1 MSRRARRR
9 QAPPSEIISIAGV
22 VAVLVVGFIVPQA
35 VGNTAG
41 WVAFTDVT
49 VVPMDRER
57 LLERRTVL
65 VRGDRI
71 EAIGAADSL
80 PATCRR

>member
-1 MSRRARRR
+1 MLG
-9 QAPPSEIISIAGV
+9 IAGIV
-22 VAVLVVGFIVPQA
+22 TVLMVGCIVLQVPA
-35 VGNTAG
+35 DTAG
-41 WVAFTDVT
+41 LVAFTEVT

-71 EAIGAADSL
+71 AAIGAADSIRM
-80 PATCRR
+80 PAGTTRVPRSPQ